1 MSDTER
7 EAQADTER
15 NCEVQSDEL
24 AGESTIILDR
34 ARVLKFNNRAMRRF
48 QEASGE
54 SIIEVWMVGLH
65 GGFGHKQV
73 TYLLW
78 AGLIHDDRSL
88 TVEDVDD
95 LIDNARGD
103 GLAEK
108 LNSVMKPVTEAFNLA
123 YFGKK
128 KRLPPKKE
136 DLEAARKLLETIGS
150 RRSGLLSAR

>member
-7 EAQADTER
+7 ETQADE
-15 NCEVQSDEL
+15 NCAVQSDEL

-78 AGLIHDDRSL
+78 AGLLHAERSL
-88 TVEDVDD
+88 TVEDVDE
-95 LIDNARGD
+95 LIDNAKGD

-108 LNSVMKPVTEAFNLA
+108 LNAVMKPVTEAFNLA

-128 KRLPPKKE
+128 KRPPPKKE